1 LKRDATMS
9 IPRVQPLLLPVLRMT
24 GDRNKHSVE
33 EFWKRMIGNFKL
45 SRKEVKPTHSKS
57 DKNVFVNRVANALV
71 GLVMRKFVVRKSPRA
86 GSYRATKRGIAELKK
101 KPRELYCEPL
111 G

>member
-1 LKRDATMS
+1 MKREAAMS

-33 EFWKRMIGNFKL
+33 EFRKRMIGNFKL
-45 SRKEVKPTHSKS
+45 PRKEVKQTHSKS

-71 GLVMRKFVVRKSPRA
+71 RLVMRKFVVRKSPRK
-86 GSYRATKRGIAELKK
+86 GSYRITKRGIAELRK